1 MMNAK
6 LSLVLCAAVLVSVG
20 MAPNAAQAQLPP
32 DFPGV
37 TVTTYETNAVG
48 DGYVFL
54 TVSETST
61 NVGFYAMILR
71 NDGTPVWY
79 QHTSDA
85 AADFKVLP
93 DGFLHDAVS
102 YHTLSWTGGADVYH
116 QILDNSYD
124 LRETIP
130 AGNGYLPESH
140 EIQVL
145 PNGNVLSLSYY
156 QSYMNLAQIV
166 AGAYPNALV
175 AGAVIQELDA
185 QRNVVW
191 QWRSWDHYA
200 FQTYYAP
207 VLAIGAMA
215 TVRNP
220 VVDSFHINTVIMDTD
235 GNLLIS
241 NFMVDVEKVNRQ
253 TGAVMWRLGGWGN
266 QFSFGGGEN
275 PVQAAAHFSCHGLS
289 RLPNGN
295 ILLFCNA
302 DQQST
307 RSSKV
312 YEYQLDEVNKVA
324 TLVWSY
330 TPATPWYS
338 WHAGSAQRL
347 SNGNTFIGWG
357 GGGIV
362 AGVGGIGN
370 HQVPACTE
378 VSSSGHVVYEMMFN
392 DPLVASY
399 RAFRF
404 AYPPQSQGTP
414 VVRAGLTVGN
424 TYEFG
429 AAGVSLTV
437 TAGGGGYNALSVTHE
452 QYAPVNPLFLAKP
465 PRVLPAR
472 VSMVESA
479 LGTLGADINFDV
491 VSFGIANPANTT
503 VYYRAS
509 TGQGIF
515 VPQPTDYN
523 PVTGKLSIAIDLST
537 QGGDF
542 GEFIFAYPDVAE
554 LPYPPILNAVES
566 YRGVQLYEV
575 IAPLQATTG
584 AVYSVNQ
591 ALPISLSWSPKG
603 FAAGY
608 QLQIATNQDFASPVV
623 DLSYQTD
630 AFYVWSNASPT
641 TTYYYRVNTSN
652 DGGTGAWS
660 VGSFQTVAPF
670 VQVTVPNGGEAW
682 RRGLPYFVQ
691 WNDNLAENVRIDLYK
706 GGSLVKN
713 LTPNTPSTGAFKWSI
728 PVSSLTPGSDYT
740 IQITSVTNSGLSSTS
755 AQTFSIV
762 DAPAINSATPLPGG
776 QAQFGFTVPGAA
788 QATLWGTTILSPPS
802 WKNLGPVTV
811 TGGSGAF
818 TNTPPYFFYRVSV
831 P

>member
-1 MMNAK
+1 MKAKIVPCICTLVATVLGFACVRANAQ
-6 LSLVLCAAVLVSVG
+6 L
-20 MAPNAAQAQLPP
+20 LPP
-32 DFPGV
+32 DYPGV
-37 TVTTYETNAVG
+37 TVTTCDTNAVG
-48 DGYVFL
+48 DGYIFL
-54 TVSETST
+54 NVSETST

-79 QHTSDA
+79 QPASGA

-93 DGFLHDAVS
+93 DGFLHNAVS

-116 QILDNSYD
+116 QILDNSYA

-156 QSYMNLAQIV
+156 QSYMNLAQFV
-166 AGAYPNALV
+166 TGAYPNALV

-207 VLAIGAMA
+207 VLAMGAMA
-215 TVRNP
+215 TARNP
-220 VVDSFHINTVIMDTD
+220 VVDSFHLNSITMDTD

-241 NFMVDVEKVNRQ
+241 NFMVDVQKINRQ

-266 QFSFGGGEN
+266 QFTFVGEN
-275 PVQAAAHFSCHGLS
+275 PAQAAAHFSGHTLS
-289 RLPNGN
+289 RLANGN
-295 ILLFCNA
+295 ILIFCNA

-307 RSSKV
+307 RPSKV

-347 SNGNTFIGWG
+347 PNGNTFIGWG
-357 GGGIV
+357 GGGVVPGI
-362 AGVGGIGN
+362 GGIGN

-378 VSSSGHVVYEMMFN
+378 VTPSGQVVYEMMFN

-404 AYPPQSQGTP
+404 AYPPQAQATT
-414 VVRAGLTVGN
+414 VVQTGLTVGN
-424 TYEFG
+424 TSDFG
-429 AAGVSLTV
+429 AAGVALTV
-437 TAGGGGYNALSVTHE
+437 TAGGGGYNSLTVTRE
-452 QYAPVNPLFLAKP
+452 QYAPVYPMFQAKP
-465 PRVLPAR
+465 PRVLPTR
-472 VSMVESA
+472 VSMVESG
-479 LGTLGADINFDV
+479 LNTLGADIDFDV
-491 VSFGIANPANTT
+491 ATFGITNPANTT

-515 VPQPTDYN
+515 VSQPTDYN
-523 PVTGKLSIAIDLST
+523 PALGKLRISMDLAA
-537 QGGDF
+537 QGSDF
-542 GEFIFAYPDVAE
+542 GEFIFGYPDVAE
-554 LPYPPILNAVES
+554 VAYPPILNAVEN

-591 ALPISLSWSPKG
+591 TLPISLSWSPKG
-603 FAAGY
+603 FAAEY
-608 QLQIATNQDFASPVV
+608 QLQIATNQDFANPVV
-623 DLSYQTD
+623 EIPSQTD
-630 AFYVWSNASPT
+630 AFYVWSNASPA

-660 VGSFQTVAPF
+660 VGSFQTAAPF

-682 RRGLPYFVQ
+682 RRGLSYFVQ

-706 GGSLVKN
+706 GGLFVKN
-713 LTPNTPSTGAFKWSI
+713 LTTNTPSTGAIKWSV
-728 PVSSLTPGSDYT
+728 PGSSLTNGSDYT
-740 IQITSVTNSGLSSTS
+740 IKITSVTDSGLSSTS
-755 AQTFSIV
+755 AQSFSIV
-762 DAPAINSATPLPGG
+762 DVPVINSATPLPAG
-776 QAQFGFTVPGAA
+776 QVQFGFTAPGAA
-788 QATLWGTTILSPPS
+788 QATIWGTATLTPTS
-802 WKNLGPVTV
+802 WQNLGKVAVTEGNG
-811 TGGSGAF
+811 TF
-818 TNTPPYFFYRVSV
+818 TNTLPYLFYRVSL